1 MPSLRSLSRHHIMC
15 MCVKLLQFCW
25 TPCDPMDCNLPGFS
39 VCGILQAKMLEWVA
53 MPSSG
58 DHPDPGIKLTSPAA
72 SVTVL
77 SRYTPRSR
85 KAESHDNS
93 IFSFLRNLQC
103 SL

>member
-25 TPCDPMDCNLPGFS
+25 TPCGPMDCNLPGFS

-58 DHPDPGIKLTSPAA
+58 DRPDPGIELTSPVA
-72 SVTVL
+72 SVQFCLDIRQGVGRQNHMITL
-77 SRYTPRSR
+77 SL
-85 KAESHDNS
+85 A
-93 IFSFLRNLQC
+93 F
-103 SL
+103 